1 MASNN
6 KVLIK
11 FLLIVRQQEVGK
23 TGVSELVQRMK
34 VSDEKVKIMVVPQ
47 EQHQIQFLQTQV
59 FILIEKVNLYLKVF
73 L

>member
-11 FLLIVRQQEVGK
+11 FLLIVRQQEVEK
-23 TGVSELVQRMK
+23 TGVWELVQRMK

-47 EQHQIQFLQTQV
+47 EQHQIQFLQTQE

>member
-1 MASNN
+1 MVSNN

-23 TGVSELVQRMK
+23 TEVWELVQRMK

-47 EQHQIQFLQTQV
+47 EQHQIQFLQTQE

>member
-23 TGVSELVQRMK
+23 TEVWELVQRMK

-59 FILIEKVNLYLKVF
+59 FILIGKVNLYLKVF

>member
-47 EQHQIQFLQTQV
+47 EQHQIQSLQTQE